1 MAIKRSFIQKVWRK
15 LVFWAGDTRSSDAFP
30 WFTWAKNEVKMRVEE
45 SQDAIPKVQ
54 YGDVGLHR
62 LSGYLSNLFIP
73 GFMVH
78 AWVHTDDGLPGKI
91 VESVSEGV
99 LYQSPIYPIHSDYT
113 IIVRPLNVTDDERK
127 GACLKAKQIVGEEY
141 DENFKF
147 DIPYEL
153 EFYHDRNIE
162 KAEKHLIECQ
172 HQFRH
177 YHPAFTC
184 TEVAAFAWWHKKE
197 QLRIKR
203 VKSGKR
209 RVILADTFLNPSWE
223 IIWMSNSVTVESAK
237 SYGVKGRALKMIQKY
252 RTEHPVTVFD
262 PLNKPVEL
270 KEGPV

>member
-1 MAIKRSFIQKVWRK
+1 LAVQRSFLQKIWRR

-30 WFTWAKNEVKMRVEE
+30 WFTWAKDELKMRMEE

-62 LSGYLSNLFIP
+62 LSGYMSNLFIP

-78 AWVHTDDGLPGKI
+78 AWVHTDDGFPGKI
-91 VESVSEGV
+91 VEAVSEGV

-113 IIVRPLNVTDDERK
+113 IIVRPLDVTDEERK

-141 DENFKF
+141 DENFEF

-153 EFYHDRNIE
+153 QFYHDRNKT
-162 KAEKHLIECQ
+162 KAEQHLREAQ
-172 HQFRH
+172 KQLQK

-184 TEVAAFAWWHKKE
+184 TEVAAYAWWHKKE

-209 RVILADTFLNPSWE
+209 KIILADTFINPKWK

-237 SYGVKGRALKMIQKY
+237 SYGVKGQALKMIEDY
-252 RTEHPVTVFD
+252 RAENPIKEFD
-262 PLNKPVEL
+262 PSQKPL
-270 KEGPV
+270 D